1 MWTADG
7 WAVIMRAGGDAQADD
22 AVDDLPV
29 LAS

>member
-1 MWTADG
+1 MWTGDG
-7 WAVIMRAGGDAQADD
+7 WAVIGRNSGDAQADN